1 MSSMDIACCLRN
13 GRHYSLWTS
22 LGSTCRRRHERRAEV
37 VWAHGVPRLVGS
49 MSELILADAV
59 DLAVFE
65 SARVLV
71 AVVVEILVGKWSEI
85 VM

>member
-1 MSSMDIACCLRN
+1 
-13 GRHYSLWTS
+13 
-22 LGSTCRRRHERRAEV
+22 
-37 VWAHGVPRLVGS
+37 